1 MLKNLFTAIFLVIFC
16 IGLVFV
22 ATSKNNSSPNKAK
35 QSLDFDKEL
44 TGIARV
50 VDGDSIFVDKNEIR
64 LFGLDAPEYRQTC
77 FNAKNQ
83 EYDCGKLSTK
93 FLKKLINGKKV
104 SCFYAEKDVY
114 NRFLAKCFLG
124 KISIN
129 HEIVKNGMAVIYDF
143 NVASDEIIKIEN
155 QAKIQK
161 LGIWQGT
168 FELPK
173 QYRKR
178 NK

>member
-16 IGLVFV
+16 FGLVFV
-22 ATSKNNSSPNKAK
+22 ATSKNYAPSNKPK
-35 QSLDFDKEL
+35 EKLVFNKEL

-64 LFGLDAPEYRQTC
+64 LFEIDAPEYRQTC

-83 EYDCGKLSTK
+83 EYDCGKVSTK
-93 FLKKLINGKKV
+93 FLKKLINNKKV

-114 NRFLAKCFLG
+114 NRFLAKCFLD

-129 HEIVKNGMAVIYDF
+129 HEIIKNGMAVIYNF
-143 NVASDEIIKIEN
+143 NIASDEIIEIEN
-155 QAKIQK
+155 QAKESR
-161 LGIWQGT
+161 LGIWQGA

>member
-1 MLKNLFTAIFLVIFC
+1 MLKNLFTAVFLVIFC
-16 IGLVFV
+16 FGLVFV
-22 ATSKNNSSPNKAK
+22 ATSKNNAPKAN
-35 QSLDFDKEL
+35 QNNNLSFDKEL
-44 TGIARV
+44 TGIARA

-64 LFGLDAPEYRQTC
+64 LFGIDAPEYKQTC
-77 FNAKNQ
+77 FNAQNQ
-83 EYDCGKLSTK
+83 EYFCGKISSK
-93 FLKKLINGKKV
+93 FLKNLINGKKV
-104 SCFYAEKDVY
+104 SCFYAEKDIY
-114 NRFLAKCFLG
+114 NRFLAKCFLD

-129 HEIVKNGMAVIYDF
+129 DEILKNGMAVIYNF
-143 NVASDEIIKIEN
+143 NTASNEIKEIEN
-155 QAKIQK
+155 EAKQNK